1 MKSKDGPK
9 KRHPVKISNFQ
20 RKVEH
25 HQTVLTFGM
34 EESGTPSNCFDFWHG
49 RKWNSEAKHFT
60 FARNQACPF
69 TLKFE
74 KLRNKEQFSSQVR
87 N

>member
-1 MKSKDGPK
+1 MDMIFFMKSKDGPK

-34 EESGTPSNCFDFWHG
+34 EESGTVKQSILHLPATRHALLH
-49 RKWNSEAKHFT
+49 R
-60 FARNQACPF
+60 
-69 TLKFE
+69 
-74 KLRNKEQFSSQVR
+74 SSR
-87 N
+87 A